1 MIKFIASI
9 ITFCL
14 MIGVGDTLVRMTYSM
29 ATGARHA
36 FLHDQMSYAVFTRA
50 LLEAKPRKL
59 TGRP

>member
-29 ATGARHA
+29 ATGAKNA
-36 FLHDQMSYAVFTRA
+36 FLHDQISYAAFTRA
-50 LLEAKPRKL
+50 LVDAKPRHPKK
-59 TGRP
+59 